1 MIKQV
6 VAAIDTMGRMWT
18 MRIWIGVGCA
28 VALVCAL
35 LAVGCSRDAPDGRMA
50 MTATAVVPAAATAVA
65 PVIAPQPDIATAT
78 HAPAPRLAPAP
89 DAPLPTPVP
98 APEEPPTRDLYKA
111 AIEFG
116 ATHGDGGTPARTI
129 PADPECCQEGH
140 TQRFFVT
147 DLDDLTIYE
156 IDATLQV
163 VSENAYWYVDD
174 SVAADVSDS
183 DLREAAAEFE
193 RRVRPAIVGAIGDI
207 WRPGVDGDPR
217 LTVLHAPLDAAG
229 YFGASDEFPRAI
241 HPYSN
246 EREMIYMGL
255 PPSSAGYLGVLAH
268 EFQHAVHWHLDEGE
282 DAWVDEGMAEIAAYI
297 TGGRLGFT
305 NSFMRRP
312 ETQLNY
318 WPNESYKTA
327 AHYGASG
334 LFIGYIAQRCGGY
347 AALGELAR
355 ERADGVNGIDRYLS
369 SRCDLSF
376 EEVFADWVIANYLDA
391 PADEHG
397 GIYGYDDQDLPSPRT
412 VSVRSELDETRAQPQ
427 LSARYY
433 DIQLLQ
439 GTTAIIEFEGDAF
452 AAQTAAGECRSG
464 RRCWWSGA
472 GDSVHA
478 YLEREFDLSG
488 LTDATLE
495 FWMWSDIEE
504 DWDYGYVSV
513 STDGG
518 ASRTPLEGRHTTSD
532 DPLGNNF
539 GSGIT
544 GESGGWAREVMDLTP
559 YAGEGSV
566 LLRFEYITDEAVNLD
581 GWLLDDISI
590 PDLGFADDAESADGW
605 RAAGFRHTDNTL
617 PQTYVVQL
625 IEIGM
630 DGAAFVRRMLLAL
643 DGNGKPV
650 GGMPVWGFGDRV
662 ERVVL
667 VVSPTAHGTYR
678 PAEYRVRMWEVDE

>member
-1 MIKQV
+1 
-6 VAAIDTMGRMWT
+6 
-18 MRIWIGVGCA
+18 MRIGIAAGCGM
-28 VALVCAL
+28 ALALAL
-35 LAVGCSRDAPDGRMA
+35 LAAGCLRDAPSGAGGITAAPDTLAAGS
-50 MTATAVVPAAATAVA
+50 ATAVVFPAKTAVVTPIVEIARLPTTA
-65 PVIAPQPDIATAT
+65 PTQPADAP
-78 HAPAPRLAPAP
+78 
-89 DAPLPTPVP
+89 APLPTPVP
-98 APEEPPTRDLYKA
+98 APDDPPTRDLYAA

-116 ATHGDGGTPARTI
+116 ATYGDGGTPARTI

-140 TQRFFVT
+140 KQHFYIADSQRREV
-147 DLDDLTIYE
+147 YG
-156 IDATLQV
+156 IDATLRV

-174 SVAADVSDS
+174 RVDVSEG

-193 RRVRPAIVGAIGDI
+193 RRIRPAIVGAIGDI
-207 WRPGVDGDPR
+207 WTPGVDGDPR
-217 LTVLHAPLDAAG
+217 LTVLHTPLNDALG
-229 YFGASDEFPRAI
+229 YFGASDEYPRAI

-246 EREMIYMGL
+246 GREMIYMGIR
-255 PPSSAGYLGVLAH
+255 PGSAEYLRVLAH
-268 EFQHAVHWHLDEGE
+268 EFQHAVHWHLDSGE
-282 DAWVDEGMAEIAAYI
+282 DSWVDEGMAETAAYI
-297 TGGRLGFT
+297 AVGRLDFAAA
-305 NSFMRRP
+305 FLRKP
-312 ETQLNY
+312 EIQLNY
-318 WPNESYKTA
+318 WPNDPYATA
-327 AHYGASG
+327 AHYGATG

-355 ERADGVNGIDRYLS
+355 EQADGVNGIDRYLS
-369 SRCDLSF
+369 SRCGLSF
-376 EEVFADWVIANYLDA
+376 DEVFADWVIANYLDA

-397 GIYGYDDQDLPSPRT
+397 GIYGYADHSVRIRQAVR
-412 VSVRSELDETRAQPQ
+412 VRSELDETRAQPQ

-433 DIQLLQ
+433 DIQLPQ

-472 GDSVHA
+472 GDAVHA

-488 LTDATLE
+488 LTEATLS

-518 ASRTPLEGRHTTSD
+518 ANRTLLKGRHTTTA

-544 GESGGWAREVMDLTP
+544 GASGGWVRELMDLTP
-559 YAGEGSV
+559 YAGEASV
-566 LLRFEYITDEAVNLD
+566 LLRFEYITDEAVNFD

-590 PDLGFADDAESADGW
+590 PELGFADDAESADGW

-617 PQTYVVQL
+617 PQTYVAQL

-630 DGAAFVRRMLLAL
+630 DGAAFVRRMLLAP
-643 DGNGKPV
+643 DGNGKLR
-650 GGMPVWGFGDRV
+650 GGMPVWGFG
-662 ERVVL
+662 ERIERAVL

-678 PAEYRVRMWEVDE
+678 PAEYRVRVWEVDE

>member
-1 MIKQV
+1 M
-6 VAAIDTMGRMWT
+6 
-18 MRIWIGVGCA
+18 
-28 VALVCAL
+28 ALVCGL
-35 LAVGCSRDAPDGRMA
+35 LAVGCSQDAPDGGTA
-50 MTATAVVPAAATAVA
+50 ATAVVSPATISVATPVVEIAPQAA
-65 PVIAPQPDIATAT
+65 PVIA
-78 HAPAPRLAPAP
+78 LAPAP
-89 DAPLPTPVP
+89 TQPADALTPLPTPVP
-98 APEEPPTRDLYKA
+98 APEEPPTRDLYAA

-116 ATHGDGGTPARTI
+116 ATYGDGGTPARTI

-140 TQRFFVT
+140 KQRFFVT
-147 DLDDLTIYE
+147 DLDDMTVYE
-156 IDATLQV
+156 IDATLRV

-174 SVAADVSDS
+174 SVAADVSDNEM
-183 DLREAAAEFE
+183 REAAAEFE

-207 WRPGVDGDPR
+207 WTPGVDGDPR
-217 LTVLHAPLDAAG
+217 LTALHTPLDAAG

-255 PPSSAGYLGVLAH
+255 PPSGAGYLGVLAH

-297 TGGRLGFT
+297 TGDRLGFT
-305 NSFMRRP
+305 DSFMRRP

-334 LFIGYIAQRCGGY
+334 LFIGYVAQRCGGY

-355 ERADGVNGIDRYLS
+355 EQADGVNGIDRYLS
-369 SRCDLSF
+369 SRCDMSF
-376 EEVFADWVIANYLDA
+376 DEVFADWVIANYLDA

-397 GIYGYDDQDLPSPRT
+397 GIYGYADQDLPSPRA
-412 VSVRSELDETRAQPQ
+412 VRVRSELDETRAQPQ

-433 DIQLLQ
+433 ELQLPQ
-439 GTTAIIEFEGDAF
+439 GTTAIIEFEGEAV
-452 AAQTAAGECRSG
+452 AAQTAAGECRGG
-464 RRCWWSGA
+464 RRYWWSGA
-472 GDSVHA
+472 GDAVHA
-478 YLEREFDLSG
+478 YLEREFDLSA
-488 LTDATLE
+488 LTEATLS

-518 ASRTPLEGRHTTSD
+518 ANRTLLKGRHTTSAN
-532 DPLGNNF
+532 PLGNNF

-544 GESGGWAREVMDLTP
+544 GESGGWVRELMDLTP
-559 YAGEGSV
+559 YAGEASV

-590 PDLGFADDAESADGW
+590 PELGFADDAESADGW

-630 DGAAFVRRMLLAL
+630 DGAASVRRMLLAD
-643 DGNGKPV
+643 DGGGKLR
-650 GGMPVWGFGDRV
+650 GGMPVWGFG
-662 ERVVL
+662 ERIERAVL
-667 VVSPTAHGTYR
+667 VVSPMAHGTYR
-678 PAEYRVRMWEVDE
+678 PAEYRVRVWEVDE